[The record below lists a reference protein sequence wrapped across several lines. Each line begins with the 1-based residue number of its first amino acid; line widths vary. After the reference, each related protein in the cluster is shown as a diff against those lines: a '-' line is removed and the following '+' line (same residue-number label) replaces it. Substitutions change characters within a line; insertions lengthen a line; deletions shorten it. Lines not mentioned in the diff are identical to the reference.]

1 MCHQKQLQCY
11 VTPSTTPSA
20 ISSTTKPS
28 TTFTTIPSTT
38 ALSTST
44 AGQPQT
50 SPTTSASSC
59 NPNYLTPTIVGAITS
74 LVCAITC
81 LELFLK
87 SMICLWLNSSLSV
100 DSFTLKLLPNP
111 KTPLK
116 LFANANT
123 LSSFVTFNILLPLSQ
138 QFSKN
143 IEVWFHS

>member
-1 MCHQKQLQCY
+1 
-11 VTPSTTPSA
+11 
-20 ISSTTKPS
+20 
-28 TTFTTIPSTT
+28 
-38 ALSTST
+38 
-44 AGQPQT
+44 
-50 SPTTSASSC
+50 
-59 NPNYLTPTIVGAITS
+59 VG
-74 LVCAITC
+74 AITC

-100 DSFTLKLLPNP
+100 DSFTLKLLPNL

-143 IEVWFHS
+143 IEVSFHS